1 MDERGEQQLER
12 IAGALEALV
21 LQANLKHQL
30 DRIEATLAAVLT
42 GQEKI
47 MAAID
52 DLQAQVAQTAT
63 DVGAHLDA
71 LDASIST
78 EITNAQAAITAA
90 LSGTGATPAQI
101 KIVADA
107 LTALDTSLGTR
118 VDTTKTKVDAAFPTP
133 ATPAATSRP

>member
-1 MDERGEQQLER
+1 MFE
-12 IAGALEALV
+12 ITV
-21 LQANLKHQL
+21 NL
-30 DRIEATLAAVLT
+30 DRESKEQLNRIEEAVRAVLT
-42 GQEKI
+42 NQEKL

-71 LDASIST
+71 RDTSIST

-118 VDTTKTKVDAAFPTP
+118 VDTTKTKVDAAFPAPVVTP
-133 ATPAATSRP
+133 ATGAVAAAKVPPRP